1 MEIKLHVLKEENYAT
16 TLLKEYLF
24 KQRIFFSA
32 IPDSQYDLEARLY
45 ASAIMEKT
53 EESGWRIKHVARDLK
68 ISKESA
74 EKVLNIL
81 ENSHYTAMSLYAALK
96 KTNEDKFTLEEE
108 KLYRYYRVRYSR
120 MCRSESQSPAF
131 VKEFDPNY
139 LQPRTYFSY
148 LDGYYRTSFLAE
160 NDTISIIWA

>member
-1 MEIKLHVLKEENYAT
+1 MEITLNILKEENYGT

-24 KQRIFFSA
+24 KRRIFST
-32 IPDSQYDLEARLY
+32 IPDSEYDLQARLY

-53 EESGWRIKHVARDLK
+53 EEPGWRVKHVARDLK
-68 ISKESA
+68 ISHESA

-81 ENSHYTAMSLYAALK
+81 ENSHYTASSLYAALEK
-96 KTNEDKFTLEEE
+96 IKEPSTTVEQE

-120 MCRSESQSPAF
+120 MCRNNDESTTF
-131 VKEFDPNY
+131 VKEFNSNY
-139 LQPRTYFSY
+139 LHPQTYYCY
-148 LDGYYRTSFLAE
+148 LDGLYRTSFLAE